1 MGILLGSLYSLGV
14 VLVLPWRCPARLAA
28 QGGCLAAQGGRF
40 VGSLGGCLG
49 ILWGALGCCL
59 GAPAHLAA
67 QGERFVLSGRAIGVV
82 LEAPRS
88 FGCTGF
94 AFRAPRVCSGTLRP
108 PAPRALAAQG
118 ARFVRFGGAPMGGQ
132 EAEEHHPL

>member
-1 MGILLGSLYSLGV
+1 LGILLGSLYSLGV

-67 QGERFVLSGRAIGVV
+67 QGARFVLSGRA
-82 LEAPRS
+82 PW
-88 FGCTGF
+88 
-94 AFRAPRVCSGTLRP
+94 
-108 PAPRALAAQG
+108 
-118 ARFVRFGGAPMGGQ
+118 GGP
-132 EAEEHHPL
+132 